1 MSITFERTWETY
13 RMAER
18 FMPVKAAPV
27 VSQKVKCVID
37 VCDEFDLVL
46 LDAYGVLHDGIR
58 AIDGAL
64 ESFAE
69 LRKRGIA
76 VYVISNGPS
85 RSREQMVKTYR
96 KMGYDFT
103 VDEVSNSAMQVKVL
117 AKDFRV
123 TGWEIN
129 SPEEPM
135 EWPERPLPQGNHTG
149 LVYGEPQVDIFKT
162 YVDAK
167 RPIIVSNPDV
177 AAPVG
182 GELSNEPG
190 EDAFWALHQN
200 PKLPIAFSGKPY
212 PQVFE
217 AALAKFAHI
226 PRQRV
231 LMVGDTLHTDIL
243 GARHVGIQAMLVKS
257 GLFKG
262 RDIDSYIEECDI
274 TPEFIAE
281 HL

>member
-1 MSITFERTWETY
+1 MTITFEKTWETY

-18 FMPVKAAPV
+18 FLPVKAGPV
-27 VSQKVKCVID
+27 VPQKIENVTDI
-37 VCDEFDLVL
+37 CDQFELVL
-46 LDAYGVLHDGIR
+46 LDAYGVLHNGIS
-58 AIDGAL
+58 AIEGAL
-64 ESFAE
+64 KSFAE

-85 RSREQMVKTYR
+85 RTRAEMVKTYR

-103 VDEVSNSAMQVKVL
+103 VDEVSNSAMQAHIL
-117 AKDFRV
+117 AQQFDV
-123 TGWEIN
+123 SGWEIN
-129 SPEEPM
+129 SPEAPL
-135 EWPERPLPQGNHTG
+135 EWPERPVPQGDATG
-149 LVYGEPQVDIFKT
+149 LIYGEPEQELFKT

-167 RPIIVSNPDV
+167 RPIVVVNPDV

-182 GELSNEPG
+182 GELTYEPG
-190 EDAFWALHQN
+190 EDAFHALYQN
-200 PKLPIAFSGKPY
+200 PKLPIVFSGKPY

-217 AALAKFAHI
+217 AALAKFPHI

-243 GARHVGIQAMLVKS
+243 GARNVGIQAMLVKS

-262 RDIDSYIEECDI
+262 RDVDAFIEECDI
-274 TPEFIAE
+274 TPEFVAE